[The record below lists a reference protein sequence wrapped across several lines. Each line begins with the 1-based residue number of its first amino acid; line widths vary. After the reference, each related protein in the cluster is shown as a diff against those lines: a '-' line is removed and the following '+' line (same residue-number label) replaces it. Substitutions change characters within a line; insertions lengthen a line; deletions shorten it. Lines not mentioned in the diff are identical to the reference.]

1 MSRFETIQR
10 DNWEEFTGAPA
21 AVLMLGKTDCGA
33 CVKWTEELVTFLEDD
48 GEWEHVRFGKL
59 LLDTPGLGGFKRAN
73 AELLK
78 EVNDLPFTIILK
90 DGEVQKTFVGSGV
103 ERLQKRLEK
112 TIGPAQ

>member
-48 GEWEHVRFGKL
+48 G
-59 LLDTPGLGGFKRAN
+59 
-73 AELLK
+73 
-78 EVNDLPFTIILK
+78 
-90 DGEVQKTFVGSGV
+90 
-103 ERLQKRLEK
+103 
-112 TIGPAQ
+112 